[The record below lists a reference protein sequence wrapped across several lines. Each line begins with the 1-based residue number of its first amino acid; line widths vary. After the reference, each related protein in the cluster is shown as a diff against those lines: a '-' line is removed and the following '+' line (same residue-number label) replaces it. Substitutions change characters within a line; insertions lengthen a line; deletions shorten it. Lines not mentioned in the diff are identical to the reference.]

1 MPLQELLCWQV
12 PYAKHRLL
20 TQCRLWSTMLQI
32 NTSTVGSCAASI
44 VIYQQGR
51 KTVTKKVLSEVY
63 AVLHSIGAVKNE
75 SEFSTDWLG
84 RSECY
89 LRTLRFKNVDA
100 SISSIA
106 VCASKLQHYGTRM
119 CATDT
124 HRDLGKQFL
133 QLSERCHQHINSTAE
148 QTWMATL

>member
-1 MPLQELLCWQV
+1 M
-12 PYAKHRLL
+12 
-20 TQCRLWSTMLQI
+20 
-32 NTSTVGSCAASI
+32 
-44 VIYQQGR
+44 R
-51 KTVTKKVLSEVY
+51 KTVLFEVLDLFREMGVVSC
-63 AVLHSIGAVKNE
+63 E
-75 SEFSTDWLG
+75 SEFSRDWLH

-89 LRTLRFKNVDA
+89 LRTCRFKGVEP
-100 SISSIA
+100 SVSSVA